1 MSRAGLFIVA
11 ILAMAASACGSVSS
25 SKLDGNV
32 KAAIEA
38 RQGGAVSGVA
48 CNDVAPPPDS
58 VAGGLGV
65 VRAEHTCTVTF
76 SDGEPQQMWAVHV
89 LDLIAT
95 HPVQL
100 LYRIDHNSTPPPV
113 HVNVPKAVS
122 AQMATLYGA
131 TVVTSVHCIPGS
143 PAPPA
148 GSASFAPADHV
159 CAVRLVGG
167 RQHWAVRVVGNNV
180 QLLFKLN

>member
-1 MSRAGLFIVA
+1 MNHRRLFIA
-11 ILAMAASACGSVSS
+11 ALLALAASACGSVST
-25 SKLDGNV
+25 SKLDGSV

-38 RQGGAVSGVA
+38 RQGGAVSSVD
-48 CNDVAPPPDS
+48 CNDVAPPPDT
-58 VAGGLGV
+58 VAGFGA

-76 SDGEPQQMWAVHV
+76 SDGQPKQVWAVHV